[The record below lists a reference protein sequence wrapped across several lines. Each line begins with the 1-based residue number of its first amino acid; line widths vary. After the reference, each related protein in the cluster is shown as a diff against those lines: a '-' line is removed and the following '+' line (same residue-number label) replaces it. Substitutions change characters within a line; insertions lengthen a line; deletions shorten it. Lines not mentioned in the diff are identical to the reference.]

1 MKSQRSHVAKLA
13 IALSIAG
20 LLAACGGG
28 GGDDGGST
36 QPGTNPGTTNPTPT
50 PPDSVPP
57 SPTSPTP
64 TYPTADGRLAAFEAL
79 NTMRIKIGV
88 GALQQ
93 DATLDVAADN
103 HLSYMKANSVV
114 THTEEPAKT
123 GFTGVNPYDQVV
135 AAGGIKEQWIGQVAT
150 GGAPDGAEC
159 VAGFKRSVYHLQGI
173 TSNQEKVGISVRDN
187 FCVINFAVVTGAKGG
202 GYGLAQWGGQ
212 QLAANAMAY
221 YPSDGDSVLGTFMP
235 AAESPN
241 PAPDLSSAGHP
252 IMFRVAAPDA
262 NDVLTVSS
270 FTLVD
275 PNGAAVPARVLVP
288 SNAKAGSLASAIEDA
303 NLYRGVVFL
312 LPTQPLTAGSYTAT
326 FSGARN
332 GAAITK
338 TWSFTAR

>member
-1 MKSQRSHVAKLA
+1 MNKKVFVSVL
-13 IALSIAG
+13 LSAV
-20 LLAACGGG
+20 LAACGGG
-28 GGDDGGST
+28 GGDDGGGSS
-36 QPGTNPGTTNPTPT
+36 PTNPTNPTPTPTPT
-50 PPDSVPP
+50 PPDSVTP
-57 SPTSPTP
+57 SPTAPTP
-64 TYPTADGRLAAFEAL
+64 TYPSADGRLAAFEAL
-79 NTMRIKIGV
+79 NSMRVKIGV
-88 GALQQ
+88 GAVQQ

-114 THTEEPAKT
+114 SHSEDPAKP
-123 GFTGVNPYDQVV
+123 GFTGENPYDQVL
-135 AAGGIKEQWIGQVAT
+135 AAGGIKDQWIGQVAT

-241 PAPDLSSAGHP
+241 PAPDLSTAGHP

-275 PNGAAVPARVLVP
+275 PNGAPVPARVLVP
-288 SNAKAGSLASAIEDA
+288 SNAKAGSLASALEDA

-312 LPTQPLTAGSYTAT
+312 LPTQPLAAGSYTAT

-338 TWSFTAR
+338 TWSFMAR